1 LGGNMTKLIATLAL
15 ALVCVGQGP
24 FAQAHGA
31 NDVEHKLCDFA
42 PENDL
47 RIPDGLERT
56 GGITRAEYDQ
66 AIDRIEAIYKDIVKQ
81 KGAELEIN
89 RLWTNTQ
96 VNANATRKGNKWI
109 INAFGGLAR
118 YEHNTFDGEMMVLC
132 HELGHHMGGF
142 PKYPGMFGGSW
153 ASNEGQSDY
162 FATMKCFRRVI
173 ENDDNISIVS
183 KMDVPVEVSRAC
195 QLGFRSAKEIAICK
209 RASMTGR
216 VLAVLL
222 YHLGRGSNTTTPVVT
237 PDFTTPSTTQVSST
251 NDKHP
256 QAQCRLDTYFA
267 GAICGVSKDIEFS
280 DREGIKG
287 ACNQEKGDAFGFRPR
302 CWYKPDTLR
311 F

>member
-1 LGGNMTKLIATLAL
+1 
-15 ALVCVGQGP
+15 
-24 FAQAHGA
+24 
-31 NDVEHKLCDFA
+31 
-42 PENDL
+42 
-47 RIPDGLERT
+47 
-56 GGITRAEYDQ
+56 
-66 AIDRIEAIYKDIVKQ
+66 
-81 KGAELEIN
+81 
-89 RLWTNTQ
+89 
-96 VNANATRKGNKWI
+96 
-109 INAFGGLAR
+109 
-118 YEHNTFDGEMMVLC
+118 
-132 HELGHHMGGF
+132 MGGF

-183 KMDVPVEVSRAC
+183 KMDVPVEVSRGC

-209 RASMTGR
+209 RSAMTGR

-222 YHLGRGSNTTTPVVT
+222 YHLGRGSNTSSPVVT
-237 PDFTTPSTTQVSST
+237 PDFDTPATTQVTAT

-280 DREGIKG
+280 DREGVKG

-302 CWYKPDTLR
+302 CWYKPAALR